1 MKSFLQRASLIFAF
15 WAALAPVVVWAA
27 TPRVDVYKSPTCG
40 CCEKWAAHLHQAGFD
55 VAVHATGD
63 LPAARKATGMPDR
76 YASCHSASVA
86 GYAIEGH
93 VPAADIARLLREK
106 PKARGLAVPGMPAG
120 SPGMDVPGA
129 PPYDTLLVLTDGTS
143 RVFSRH

>member
-1 MKSFLQRASLIFAF
+1 MNRAHLRASLIFAF
-15 WAALAPVVVWAA
+15 WAALAPAVVWAA
-27 TPRVDVYKSPTCG
+27 TPRVEVYKSPTCG
-40 CCEKWAAHLHQAGFD
+40 CCEKWVAHLRQAGFD

-63 LPAARKATGMPDR
+63 LPAARRAVGMPDR

-93 VPAADIARLLREK
+93 VPSADIARLLREK

-120 SPGMDVPGA
+120 SPGMDVAGA
-129 PPYDTLLVLTDGTS
+129 PPYDTLLVSADGTS
-143 RVFSRH
+143 RVFAKH

>member
-1 MKSFLQRASLIFAF
+1 MKSVLQRASLIFAF
-15 WAALAPVVVWAA
+15 WAALVPAVGWAA
-27 TPRVDVYKSPTCG
+27 TPRVEVYKSPTCG
-40 CCEKWAAHLHQAGFD
+40 CCEKWVAHLRQAGFD

-63 LPAARKATGMPDR
+63 LPAARRAVGMPDR
-76 YASCHSASVA
+76 YASCHSGSVA

-106 PKARGLAVPGMPAG
+106 PKARGLAVPGMPSG

-129 PPYDTLLVLTDGTS
+129 PPYDTLLVSTDGTS